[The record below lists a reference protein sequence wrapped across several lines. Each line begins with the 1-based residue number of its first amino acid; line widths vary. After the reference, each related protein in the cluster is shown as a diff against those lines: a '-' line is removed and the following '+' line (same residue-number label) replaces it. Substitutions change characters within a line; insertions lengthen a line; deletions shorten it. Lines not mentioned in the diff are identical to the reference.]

1 MAALGSLLTTA
12 LSTALEPGL
21 EAYRWAKLKTPLGKV
36 NLLPGTDI
44 ITGVRR
50 ALGEP
55 IGAYRE
61 FPITYKDIADI
72 QGWRKEG
79 TVEGTQATPPPA
91 YQTPTYTAPTP
102 TPSFPSFEEQVAA
115 LRTGEKTRAQEFQT
129 EEQKRIAAAYEPIFA
144 ELDRQVGLLPEQRA
158 EFAGGV
164 EQLVGTQRAGVET
177 ERMGGVRRLE
187 AAGEEEKGRAKSTLR
202 DLEQDIRNQLQAR
215 AIYFGSIGAAE
226 SSAPLMASEAITKA
240 GLKAR
245 SGVLTARNQAL
256 NQIALKVQ
264 DVNDL
269 ASTQLQKIEQF
280 KAEKLYEVSQWG
292 INRLNELGTAKAQAT
307 GQQQQAINQ
316 AISNTQTDLTN
327 RLRQLDDA
335 VTTYRQSIDA
345 WKMQRQA
352 DLEDW
357 AKDIQMRAQYTST
370 TSPAYN
376 QARQYFNTLF
386 STGRLDLGQARDA
399 TQAIYGIDPLGG
411 LELTPEQERERKEPP
426 TLVEAFGLSPLLGQ
440 QQLLEQQQSLG
451 QQ

>member
-55 IGAYRE
+55 IGAME
-61 FPITYKDIADI
+61 FPIIPGVLGTPKVAEP
-72 QGWRKEG
+72 EG
-79 TVEGTQATPPPA
+79 TVAGTQATPPPA

-102 TPSFPSFEEQVAA
+102 TPSFPSFEEQVAK
-115 LRTGEKTRAQEFQT
+115 LRTEAQASET
-129 EEQKRIAAAYEPIFA
+129 YDPIFA
-144 ELDRQVGLLPEQRA
+144 ELDKQIGLIPEWRA
-158 EFAGGV
+158 EMEKGI

-256 NQIALKVQ
+256 NQIALKIQ

-269 ASTQLQKIEQF
+269 ATTQLQKIEEW
-280 KAEKLYEVSQWG
+280 KGTKLYEIGQWAY
-292 INRLNELGTAKAQAT
+292 NRLSELGTTKGQAATQQKQEIAQ
-307 GQQQQAINQ
+307 
-316 AISNTQTDLTN
+316 
-327 RLRQLDDA
+327 RLQQLDDA

-357 AKDIQMRAQYTST
+357 AKGIQMRAQYTST

-376 QARQYFNTLF
+376 QARQYFDTLF

-426 TLVEAFGLSPLLGQ
+426 TLVEALGLS
-440 QQLLEQQQSLG
+440 QSLG

>member
-72 QGWRKEG
+72 LGWRKEG
-79 TVEGTQATPPPA
+79 TVEGTQATPPLA
-91 YQTPTYTAPTP
+91 YQTPTYTAPAAVSTP

-256 NQIALKVQ
+256 NQIALKIQ

-269 ASTQLQKIEQF
+269 ATTQLQKIEEW
-280 KAEKLYEVSQWG
+280 KGTKLYEIGQWAY
-292 INRLNELGTAKAQAT
+292 NRLSELGTTKGQAATQQKQEIAQ
-307 GQQQQAINQ
+307 
-316 AISNTQTDLTN
+316 
-327 RLRQLDDA
+327 RLQQLDDA

-426 TLVEAFGLSPLLGQ
+426 TLVEALGLS
-440 QQLLEQQQSLG
+440 QSLG